1 MAEEILIVYAT
12 FPNADTA
19 RTIVATLVEEGLV
32 ACGNL
37 IPNVESI
44 YRWQG
49 TVQAATEVF
58 GIMKTTRSCLIALAE
73 RYRALHPYQ
82 VAEFLTVS
90 RITSAGSRKPA
101 HRWRPARLGLG
112 RSCASDTEFELATR
126 RRCHSAGDEFLE
138 LRNLHFRKQTGGRGP
153 IRAHH
158 RF

>member
-19 RTIVATLVEEGLV
+19 RTIVATLVEEGLI

-58 GIMKTTRSCLIALAE
+58 AIMKTTRSCLIPLAE
-73 RYRALHPYQ
+73 RYRAMHPYQ

-90 RITSAGSRKPA
+90 VEDGLPDYV
-101 HRWRPARLGLG
+101 RWIEDT
-112 RSCASDTEFELATR
+112 CANSPGVAAWE
-126 RRCHSAGDEFLE
+126 
-138 LRNLHFRKQTGGRGP
+138 
-153 IRAHH
+153 RAAV
-158 RF
+158 R

>member
-12 FPNADTA
+12 FPNTDTA
-19 RTIVATLVEEGLV
+19 RSIVSTLVEEGLI

-73 RYRALHPYQ
+73 RYRAMHPYQ

-90 RITSAGSRKPA
+90 VEDGLPDYVRWIEETCAPVATGTTWAGPVLK
-101 HRWRPARLGLG
+101 
-112 RSCASDTEFELATR
+112 
-126 RRCHSAGDEFLE
+126 
-138 LRNLHFRKQTGGRGP
+138 
-153 IRAHH
+153 
-158 RF
+158 

>member
-12 FPNADTA
+12 FPNVETG
-19 RTIVATLVEEGLV
+19 RTIVATLVEEGLI

-49 TVQAATEVF
+49 TVQVATEVF

-73 RYRALHPYQ
+73 RYRGMHPYQ

-90 RITSAGSRKPA
+90 VEDGLPDYVRWIEDMCAPA
-101 HRWRPARLGLG
+101 
-112 RSCASDTEFELATR
+112 SIATT
-126 RRCHSAGDEFLE
+126 LE
-138 LRNLHFRKQTGGRGP
+138 GAVTR
-153 IRAHH
+153 
-158 RF
+158 

>member
-19 RTIVATLVEEGLV
+19 RTIVATLVEEGLI

-58 GIMKTTRSCLIALAE
+58 AIMKTTRSCLIALAE
-73 RYRALHPYQ
+73 RYRAMHPYQ

-90 RITSAGSRKPA
+90 VEDGLPDYV
-101 HRWRPARLGLG
+101 RWIEDT
-112 RSCASDTEFELATR
+112 CANSPGVAAWE
-126 RRCHSAGDEFLE
+126 
-138 LRNLHFRKQTGGRGP
+138 
-153 IRAHH
+153 RAVLK
-158 RF
+158 